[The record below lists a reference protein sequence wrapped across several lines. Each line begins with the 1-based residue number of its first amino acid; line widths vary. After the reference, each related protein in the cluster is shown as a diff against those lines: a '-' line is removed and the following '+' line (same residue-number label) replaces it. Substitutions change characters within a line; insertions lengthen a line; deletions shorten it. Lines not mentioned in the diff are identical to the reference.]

1 MYHHYHH
8 YETDEEKKY
17 PYQRIVQF
25 LRRKVTRKFELF
37 IAVLYVILYL
47 IRKAMQDDYIVIA
60 EQRGFGKVVLFQ
72 PRRIKIIN
80 AVAVSIY
87 GYREEA

>member
-1 MYHHYHH
+1 M
-8 YETDEEKKY
+8 
-17 PYQRIVQF
+17 VQF

-60 EQRGFGKVVLFQ
+60 EQRGFGKVVLFLAQ
-72 PRRIKIIN
+72 KN
-80 AVAVSIY
+80 KNHIY
-87 GYREEA
+87 SCSSNLRLS